1 MRGGK
6 SMIFKMGRIRGKKFN
21 EYVNY
26 YLKKRLWIIIII
38 DNKKAYNYVKTRVEN
53 YKHKNRKIEN
63 K

>member
-26 YLKKRLWIIIII
+26 YLKELLWI
-38 DNKKAYNYVKTRVEN
+38 R
-53 YKHKNRKIEN
+53 
-63 K
+63 